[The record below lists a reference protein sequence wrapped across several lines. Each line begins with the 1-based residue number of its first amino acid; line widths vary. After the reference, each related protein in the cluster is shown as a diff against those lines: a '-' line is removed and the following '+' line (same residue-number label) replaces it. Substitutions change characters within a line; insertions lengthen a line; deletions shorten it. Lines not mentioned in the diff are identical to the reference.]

1 MEYLRST
8 IDEDSTWNEN
18 IDVVV
23 MESSVF
29 TESISHREA

>member
-8 IDEDSTWNEN
+8 VDEDNTCNKN

-29 TESISHREA
+29 TKSISYSEA